1 MTINDERDVAA
12 LTSAGRHADA
22 ARAAS
27 AAGDHPAAA
36 RLWETIW
43 DFAAAT
49 AAWRAAGQLGPAL
62 RTAILGKDE
71 AGVAELI
78 TALGA
83 TDDGAAAALEVL
95 AGQRRHH
102 DAGPLAERLGLRER
116 AIDHYLRAH
125 RDLDAAR
132 LLEAAGRDRE
142 ATRVLE
148 RALDLSADDER
159 AVIHLRLGRI
169 LVGRGHPDAGAR
181 HLQEA
186 SRGGLAPAL
195 ELEARRTLIVALA
208 AMGLTDAARD
218 ALIVLRRSHPEVE
231 ADLGE
236 LLRAARDQAPRRQG
250 DREVVGGRYRL
261 EALLGAGAAG
271 RVFRAVDEVSD
282 RTVAIKMFFAAGA
295 RGGAAFERFVRES
308 RLAGALRHPALVEVY
323 DVSLDHGY
331 LVMEYLPGG
340 SLAQRL
346 LTGDRPSGAQ
356 VRRLALELIG
366 GLEVAHHRGVVHRDV
381 KPANVF
387 FDSRGGAKLGDFGV
401 AHLADLGQ
409 TQTGGLIGT
418 LAYMAP
424 EQITGAPITV
434 AADQYALGVT
444 LFEALTGRLPFLG
457 PDFVAQHLG
466 EPAPAPTAVGDVAPG
481 WDPIIA
487 RLLQKAP
494 TGRYPSLAQ
503 LRSDLEHLELGE
515 RRGPAMA
522 RPRRDSRPYDLAAL
536 AAGLDAA
543 PADDGDGDDGRDG
556 DASADPTGDARHRF
570 ETPLGA
576 TACSRLTRAVD
587 AVLDRSIV
595 LERFEPGPVA
605 DAALARALRLA
616 RAGSPF
622 VQRVLGHDRATRTVV
637 YEAPA
642 GGRWAEPG
650 RPPPTRAEAI
660 RLLKRLAR
668 ALAAIHDTGG
678 AHGALGPTT
687 VVVDDGAVPT
697 VIAAGLPPPSEAAP
711 ATPADDV
718 AAALALLAAACEIAP
733 SAAAIAEHLA
743 GPLTAAGAR
752 ALDAL
757 PRADGEALYAWAD
770 AVEIAALRRE

>member
-1 MTINDERDVAA
+1 MVINDERDVAA
-12 LTSAGRHADA
+12 LTRAGRHADA
-22 ARAAS
+22 ARVAAE
-27 AAGDHPAAA
+27 AGDHAAAA

-49 AAWRAAGQLGPAL
+49 AAWRAAGDLGAAL
-62 RTAILGKDE
+62 RTAVLGKDE
-71 AGVAELI
+71 PMI
-78 TALGA
+78 TALAAELAA
-83 TDDGAAAALEVL
+83 TDAGAAIALEVF

-102 DAGPLAERLGLRER
+102 DAGPLAERLGQRER
-116 AIDHYLRAH
+116 AIDHYLRGH

-142 ATRVLE
+142 ASRILE
-148 RALDLSADDER
+148 RALDLAGDDEQ
-159 AVIHLRLGRI
+159 AEIHLRLGRI
-169 LVGRGHPDAGAR
+169 LVDRGHPETGAR

-186 SRGGLAPAL
+186 SRGGLVPAL
-195 ELEARRTLIVALA
+195 ALEARRTLIVALA
-208 AMGLTDAARD
+208 ARGLTDAARD
-218 ALIVLRRSHPEVE
+218 ALIVLRRAHPEVP

-236 LLRAARDQAPRRQG
+236 LLRAARDQTPRRAS
-250 DREVVGGRYRL
+250 DREVVAGRYRL
-261 EALLGAGAAG
+261 DALLGAGAAG
-271 RVFRAVDEVSD
+271 RVFRAVDEVNE
-282 RTVAIKMFFAAGA
+282 RTVAIKMFFAASA

-323 DVSLDHGY
+323 DVSLDHGF

-346 LTGDRPSGAQ
+346 TSGEPLGGGQ

-366 GLEVAHHRGVVHRDV
+366 GLELAHHRGVVHRDA
-381 KPANVF
+381 KPANIF

-434 AADQYALGVT
+434 AADQYALGIT

-466 EPAPAPTAVGDVAPG
+466 ETAPAPTTAADVAPG

-487 RLLQKAP
+487 QLLQKAP
-494 TGRYPSLAQ
+494 TARYPALAQ
-503 LRSDLEHLELGE
+503 LRSDLERLDQGE
-515 RRGPAMA
+515 RSGPAMA
-522 RPRRDSRPYDLAAL
+522 RPRRDSRPYDLVAL
-536 AAGLDAA
+536 AAGGVATA
-543 PADDGDGDDGRDG
+543 PPETTVTDDEG
-556 DASADPTGDARHRF
+556 RHRF
-570 ETPLGA
+570 ETPLGS
-576 TACSRLTRAVD
+576 TEHSRLSRAVD
-587 AVLDRSIV
+587 AILDRSVV
-595 LERFEPGPVA
+595 LERFEPGALA
-605 DAALARALRLA
+605 DAALTRALRLA
-616 RAGSPF
+616 RSGSPF
-622 VQRVLGHDRATRTVV
+622 VQRVLGHERATRTVI

-642 GGRWAEPG
+642 GGRWVEPG
-650 RPPPTRAEAI
+650 RAAPTRAEAI

-678 AHGALGPTT
+678 AHGAIGPTT
-687 VVVDDGAVPT
+687 VVVDDSAVPT
-697 VIAAGLPPPSEAAP
+697 LIAAGLPAPTP

-718 AAALALLAAACEIAP
+718 TAVLALLATTLAVDADPDALAA
-733 SAAAIAEHLA
+733 HLA
-743 GPLTAAGAR
+743 GPLSPAR
-752 ALDAL
+752 AAAL
-757 PRADGEALYAWAD
+757 GGLPLTDGEALYAWAD
-770 AVEIAALRRE
+770 AVEVAALRRD

>member
-1 MTINDERDVAA
+1 LPAVVINDERDVAA
-12 LTSAGRHADA
+12 LARAGRHADA
-22 ARAAS
+22 ARVAAD
-27 AAGDHPAAA
+27 AGDHAAAA

-43 DFAAAT
+43 DFAAASLAWE
-49 AAWRAAGQLGPAL
+49 AAGDRAAAL
-62 RTAILGKDE
+62 RTAILARDE
-71 AGVAELI
+71 ARVSELA
-78 TALGA
+78 TALAA
-83 TDDGAAAALEVL
+83 TDDGAAAALEVF

-102 DAGPLAERLGLRER
+102 AAGPVAERLGQRER
-116 AIDHYLRAH
+116 AIEHYLRAH

-148 RALDLSADDER
+148 RALDLAGDEDR
-159 AVIHLRLGRI
+159 AEIHLRLGRI
-169 LVGRGHPDAGAR
+169 LVARGHADAGAR

-186 SRGGLAPAL
+186 SRGGLPPAL

-218 ALIVLRRSHPEVE
+218 ALIVLRRAHPEVP
-231 ADLGE
+231 ADLGL
-236 LLRAARDQAPRRQG
+236 LLRAARDAAPRRSG
-250 DREVVGGRYRL
+250 DRELVAGRYRL

-282 RTVAIKMFFAAGA
+282 RTVALKMFFAASA
-295 RGGAAFERFVRES
+295 RGGPAFERFARES
-308 RLAGALRHPALVEVY
+308 RLAAALRHPALVEVY

-331 LVMEYLPGG
+331 LVMEYLAGG

-346 LTGDRPSGAQ
+346 AGDERPSGAQ
-356 VRRLALELIG
+356 VRRMALELIG
-366 GLEVAHHRGVVHRDV
+366 GLELAHHRGVVHRDV

-444 LFEALTGRLPFLG
+444 LFEALCGRLPFLG

-466 EPAPAPTAVGDVAPG
+466 EAPPAATSVADVAPA
-481 WDPIIA
+481 WDPILA
-487 RLLQKAP
+487 RMLQKAP
-494 TGRYPSLAQ
+494 TARYPSLAQ
-503 LRSDLEHLELGE
+503 LRDELEHLDQGD

-522 RPRRDSRPYDLAAL
+522 RPRRDSRPYDLVAL
-536 AAGLDAA
+536 AAGAAETEAAAETVADADADAA
-543 PADDGDGDDGRDG
+543 DDR
-556 DASADPTGDARHRF
+556 RHRF

-576 TACSRLTRAVD
+576 TAHSRLTRAVD

-595 LERFEPGPVA
+595 LERFEPGAEA

-622 VQRVLGHDRATRTVV
+622 VQRVLGHQRATRTVV
-637 YEAPA
+637 FEAPA

-650 RPPPTRAEAI
+650 RPPPERAEAL

-678 AHGALGPTT
+678 AHGAIGPTT
-687 VVVDDGAVPT
+687 VVVDEGAVPT
-697 VIAAGLPPPSEAAP
+697 LIAAGLPPPSP
-711 ATPADDV
+711 ASPADDV
-718 AAALALLAAACEIAP
+718 AAVIALCAAACGLP
-733 SAAAIAEHLA
+733 AAGPEDGARALADLLA
-743 GPLTAAGAR
+743 GPLPAAR
-752 ALDAL
+752 AAALAAL
-757 PRADGEALYAWAD
+757 PRGDGEALYAWAD
-770 AVEIAALRRE
+770 AVELAALRRG